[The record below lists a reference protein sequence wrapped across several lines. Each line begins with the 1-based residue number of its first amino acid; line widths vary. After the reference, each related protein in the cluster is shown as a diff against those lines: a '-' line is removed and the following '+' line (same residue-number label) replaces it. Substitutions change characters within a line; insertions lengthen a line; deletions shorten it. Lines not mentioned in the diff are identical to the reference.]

1 MPDDEFIIYKVNK
14 LKEICFISRRGVV
27 CPKITA
33 AFSPSR
39 IQSRHGTEWKDNS
52 SRGGKAAL
60 RRLNKNG
67 EALQGWK
74 KEEEGRSS
82 STGVEEWTRTL
93 VGALLFS
100 SPSQTLRLTPLTS
113 ALRAARAHDAVL
125 RMYPDLP
132 LRFIKIHGDILVS
145 YAKAHCDCYYFCDI
159 SLTCSLFAVQEHWQ
173 FLLRRRIKYALS
185 SPGCSNLGSMK
196 RHNSDHVAT
205 RELKFLYNY
214 LLYQRRVFRSLTL
227 RAEKRSV

>member
-1 MPDDEFIIYKVNK
+1 M
-14 LKEICFISRRGVV
+14 
-27 CPKITA
+27 
-33 AFSPSR
+33 
-39 IQSRHGTEWKDNS
+39 
-52 SRGGKAAL
+52 
-60 RRLNKNG
+60 NKNG
-67 EALQGWK
+67 EALQGGRK
-74 KEEEGRSS
+74 KKRANVGHTSGR
-82 STGVEEWTRTL
+82 VAMWTL